1 VVPPYDTAVSGLA
14 WIAVMHPIID
24 ESTLVVVPGHGDIGG
39 PHLLAAVPDYLEQLR
54 EETWRRR
61 DARMTEQAIAEQVWA
76 VMTQR
81 HPDWAQPES
90 IERGV
95 DALYTEHAS

>member
-1 VVPPYDTAVSGLA
+1 VSGLG
-14 WIAVMHPIID
+14 WIAVMHRLID
-24 ESTLVVVPGHGDIGG
+24 ECPLVVVPGHGDIGG
-39 PHLLAAVPDYLEQLR
+39 PQLLADVRDYLEQLR

-61 DARMTEQAIAEQVWA
+61 DAGMSEQAIADQVRT

-81 HPDWAQPES
+81 HPDWAQPEW

-95 DALYTEHAS
+95 GALYTEHAA

>member
-1 VVPPYDTAVSGLA
+1 
-14 WIAVMHPIID
+14 
-24 ESTLVVVPGHGDIGG
+24 VVPGHGDIGG
-39 PHLLAAVPDYLEQLR
+39 SHLLAAVPDYLEQLR

-61 DARMTEQAIAEQVWA
+61 DAGMTEQAIAEQVRA

-81 HPDWAQPES
+81 HPDWAQPEW

>member
-1 VVPPYDTAVSGLA
+1 VDRGDDRL
-14 WIAVMHPIID
+14 ID
-24 ESTLVVVPGHGDIGG
+24 ESPLSWCPATVTSAVPQ
-39 PHLLAAVPDYLEQLR
+39 LLADVRDYLEQLR

-61 DARMTEQAIAEQVWA
+61 DAGMSEQAIAEQVRV

-81 HPDWAQPES
+81 HPDWAQPER

-95 DALYTEHAS
+95 DALYIEHAA